1 MVDFST
7 NPQNLMTI
15 TPSIVPRV
23 ARSWEPPGGGGGT
36 TRPKLVAGS
45 GGIVAHGQ
53 NVPDLGGPCDL
64 SPCSPFPPF
73 DGRITYILDGHSG
86 DPKSGVSGKRRYVRV
101 DLVVRH
107 TLKQKT

>member
-45 GGIVAHGQ
+45 GGIIANGQ

-64 SPCSPFPPF
+64 SPCSTFPHF
-73 DGRITYILDGHSG
+73 DGRYTYIRYGPSG
-86 DPKSGVSGKRRYVRV
+86 SNSSSDDVM
-101 DLVVRH
+101 
-107 TLKQKT
+107 TLNWIEYKNGRTN

>member
-45 GGIVAHGQ
+45 DGIVAKGET
-53 NVPDLGGPCDL
+53 VPDSGGPCDL
-64 SPCSPFPPF
+64 SPCSPFQHY
-73 DGRITYILDGHSG
+73 DGRHKYILYGHSEHG
-86 DPKSGVSGKRRYVRV
+86 SAAWMARVFQEVSITGGGS
-101 DLVVRH
+101 
-107 TLKQKT
+107 